1 MKKKYRILCFDI
13 DGVICKTIDS
23 KYKTSKPIK
32 KNIEVI
38 NSLYLKGYY
47 IKLFTARYMGRT
59 KDNKNLAEKK
69 AKNLTISQLREWNV
83 KYNKIYCGKISY
95 DLIIDDKSI
104 FHSNKWAQKINKYL
118 KKNVV

>member
-1 MKKKYRILCFDI
+1 
-13 DGVICKTIDS
+13 
-23 KYKTSKPIK
+23 
-32 KNIEVI
+32 
-38 NSLYLKGYY
+38 
-47 IKLFTARYMGRT
+47 MGRT

-83 KYNKIYCGKISY
+83 KYNKIYFGKISY